1 MAEAAP
7 QGKVDVR
14 EHPLSPHLQ
23 IWRWTITM
31 AASIAHRATGM
42 ALYAGTAFLAWWLIA
57 MASGADA
64 YDNFIAAASH
74 PLGRVVL
81 FGFVWSISFHLLNG
95 VRHFAW
101 DLGHG
106 FEVPTAKRTAALPE
120 APTVAEAGVTGYE
133 AGIWWGLMGPAGVPP
148 GIVGKLNAEVGAIVR
163 EPDSVKWFTAQASD
177 PASSAPDEF
186 SKLIV
191 ADVAKWRKVAKS
203 AGIGPS

>member
-1 MAEAAP
+1 VPVLINTLPPLLPYVRSGRLRLLGVSSAKRTAALPEAPTVGEALVP
-7 QGKVDVR
+7 VLINTLPPLLPYVR
-14 EHPLSPHLQ
+14 
-23 IWRWTITM
+23 
-31 AASIAHRATGM
+31 
-42 ALYAGTAFLAWWLIA
+42 
-57 MASGADA
+57 SGRLRL
-64 YDNFIAAASH
+64 
-74 PLGRVVL
+74 LGV
-81 FGFVWSISFHLLNG
+81 SS
-95 VRHFAW
+95 
-101 DLGHG
+101 
-106 FEVPTAKRTAALPE
+106 AKRTAALPE